1 MGKIKCDI
9 VERIVSE
16 QNKKSVDEKIEEI
29 FSDLLAGVKTDET
42 ELTELK
48 DLNARVS
55 KLENA
60 LLELA
65 YYSSSNEFN
74 RDDVNLALRK
84 AGIIKVK

>member
-1 MGKIKCDI
+1 MEDK
-9 VERIVSE
+9 
-16 QNKKSVDEKIEEI
+16 KKSIDEKLEDVFKQLFEGLNL
-29 FSDLLAGVKTDET
+29 DQT
-42 ELTELK
+42 ELTELE

-65 YYSSSNEFN
+65 YYSTSNEFN

-84 AGIIKVK
+84 AGIIRGGKL